1 MQPCFYIL
9 NGENGTT
16 YILNISNKV
25 SINNSIKFYKA
36 TTIKSKIKKQ
46 LLKKYLKI
54 LRLGNTKVI
63 RTPKQISSFLQAKFS
78 TNLDFNVNANCSI
91 LLAPTG
97 DKVIVHHHN
106 KYFQKFAFGKS
117 YNNVV
122 KESEIYNILGKPKYF
137 KTSQLFNFVND
148 KQLKY
153 CEFKLKNQ
161 TNKLVESKIIN
172 DTICSALVE
181 FFQSNSVNSIN
192 INEYI
197 FSRINEHKHIFRD
210 NLKQILE
217 VLNTICSNNNNKKIP
232 LGLVHRD
239 FKPWN
244 ILQQDKLLIYDFE
257 EAVLN
262 GPPLE
267 DLFNYYIDPKIRYIS
282 PSKLSNNIFSERK
295 ILFFEDYLKRL
306 EINVHYSV
314 LLFTYLLERIIF
326 WSNENNLKTVQAY
339 KSFLAH
345 LIQQNKFEV

>member
-1 MQPCFYIL
+1 MQTCFYTL
-9 NGENGTT
+9 NGKNGAT
-16 YILNISNKV
+16 YIVNISNEV
-25 SINNSIKFYKA
+25 SINNSIKFYRA

-46 LLKKYLKI
+46 LLKKYLTI
-54 LRLGNTKVI
+54 LRLGNTKATS
-63 RTPKQISSFLQAKFS
+63 TPKQISSFLQAKVS
-78 TNLDFNVNANCSI
+78 INLDFNINANCSI

-117 YNNVV
+117 YNNVI
-122 KESEIYNILGKPKYF
+122 KESEIYNILGKPKHF

-153 CEFKLKNQ
+153 CKFKLKNE
-161 TNKLVESKIIN
+161 TNKLVESKISN

-197 FSRINEHKHIFRD
+197 SSRINEYKDIFRD
-210 NLKQILE
+210 NLKQIE
-217 VLNTICSNNNNKKIP
+217 DVANTMCLNNNNKKIP

-244 ILQQDKLLIYDFE
+244 TLQQDKLLIYDFE

-267 DLFNYYIDPKIRYIS
+267 DLFNYYIDPKIKYIS
-282 PSKLSNNIFSERK
+282 PSKLSNSILSEKK
-295 ILFFEDYLKRL
+295 ILLFEDYLKRL
-306 EINVHYSV
+306 EINVHYLV

-326 WSNENNLKTVQAY
+326 WSNENNLKTLQAY
-339 KSFLAH
+339 KSFLVY
-345 LIQQNKFEV
+345 LIQQNKFEA